1 MRVKKP
7 YRRLVCTWA
16 NTLAY
21 YAKVLKIKI
30 GLASTLL
37 LFFAK
42 KIGKSKNE
50 YTVGYKM
57 VIVAKQCRPQSILV
71 I

>member
-30 GLASTLL
+30 GLARTLL
-37 LFFAK
+37 VFFTK
-42 KIGKSKNE
+42 CFGKRKNE
-50 YTVGYKM
+50 YTVCYKM
-57 VIVAKQCRPQSILV
+57 VIVA
-71 I
+71 